1 MTAGV
6 LPSKWVPNTAETLA
20 RFHDGY
26 FGFCPAN
33 SQLYRAVVKSPQ
45 GMAADQA
52 IVHLGRSPVN
62 RYATGPARRMEPI
75 SLRTPL
81 ALLVLSLA
89 MIAGLWWWVATPIT
103 LARAPIDPNA
113 KLQCVSYAPF
123 RDTQTPLVP
132 TTQISAEQIAQDL
145 AQLAGI
151 TECVRTYSIENGL
164 DQVPAQAAKVG
175 LKVIQ
180 GIWLSSNRLKNLT
193 QIATAVSLSK
203 QYPGVITALVVGNEV
218 LLRGEMTTADLAAN
232 IRSVKAQVTVPVTYA
247 DVWEFWLRNREV
259 YEAVDFITIHILPY
273 WEDMPVRAKFAAN
286 HVDDI
291 RKRMAVAFPGKEI
304 LIGETGWPSAGRM
317 REGALPSRT
326 NQARVVSE
334 ILDLAKREGFRVNLI
349 EAYDQPWK
357 RQLEGTVGGYWGLID
372 AVKRAVKY
380 PPGEFISNYP
390 LWKWYMGSGMALS
403 VSVFLTGWL
412 TLRRRPWQ
420 PRFMSWVA
428 VGTSATTAGMLFG
441 IAVDKMI
448 YESYGIG
455 GWLQWGALLAAGI
468 LSPILCAWT
477 AMSGR
482 PLPTFLGL
490 LGPRDGRTGSVSAV
504 LLGLVLIV
512 TTLIATETALGFAFD
527 PRYKDFPFAAL
538 TMAVVP
544 FAALMLV
551 NRPLEGVRPIAE
563 SAFAG
568 VLVACAIFMGLNEGG
583 QNWQALW
590 TCAVY
595 LGLALTLWRARAVQ
609 SPK

>member
-1 MTAGV
+1 
-6 LPSKWVPNTAETLA
+6 
-20 RFHDGY
+20 
-26 FGFCPAN
+26 
-33 SQLYRAVVKSPQ
+33 
-45 GMAADQA
+45 
-52 IVHLGRSPVN
+52 
-62 RYATGPARRMEPI
+62 MEPI

-81 ALLVLSLA
+81 ALLISSLA
-89 MIAGLWWWVATPIT
+89 MIAALWWWVATPIT
-103 LARAPIDPNA
+103 LVRAPIDPNA

-123 RDTQTPLVP
+123 RDAQTPLVP
-132 TTQISAEQIAQDL
+132 TTQIAPEQIAQDL

-151 TECVRTYSIENGL
+151 TDCVRTYSIENGL

-193 QIATAVSLSK
+193 QIATAVSLTK
-203 QYPGVITALVVGNEV
+203 QYPDVITALVVGNEV

-259 YEAVDFITIHILPY
+259 YEAVDFVTIHILPY
-273 WEDMPVRAKFAAN
+273 WEDMPVRAKFAAS

-357 RQLEGTVGGYWGLID
+357 RQLEGTVGGYWGLFD

-390 LWKWYMGSGMALS
+390 RWKSYMGSGMALS
-403 VSVFLTGWL
+403 AVVFLTGWL

-420 PRFMSWVA
+420 PRLTSWVA
-428 VGTSATTAGMLFG
+428 VGTSATTAGMLLG
-441 IAVDKMI
+441 IAVDKML

-468 LSPILCAWT
+468 VSPILCAYA

-482 PLPTFLGL
+482 PLPTFLEL
-490 LGPRDGRTGSVSAV
+490 LGPRGGRTGSVLTV

-512 TTLIATETALGFAFD
+512 TTLIAAETALGFTFD

-544 FAALMLV
+544 FACLMLV
-551 NRPLEGVRPIAE
+551 NRPKKGLRPIAE
-563 SAFAG
+563 TAFAG
-568 VLVACAIFMGLNEGG
+568 LLVVAALFMGFNEGA

-590 TCAVY
+590 TCAAY
-595 LGLALTLWRARAVQ
+595 FGLALTLWRARAEQ
-609 SPK
+609 IPE